1 MKFFRSV
8 TITFLTNIILFLIAF
23 ANTTIT
29 SRFLGTSGKG
39 VVGVSST
46 VVNFSIILLG
56 FGFASAN
63 VYYIGRMKKDI
74 GSVIGNNI
82 MVALCS
88 IAALIPFYF
97 LNLKYHFSILNNVSN
112 LVLIY
117 TLVMVPPFIMK
128 SAFSNVLLGLKE
140 IKLYNIMNVLDSSLN
155 ILLLIIFLLISRQP
169 SSAVLASMIES
180 TILCII
186 EMYVFTKKL
195 AIKIKVDLKLV
206 REMYNYGMKA
216 QIGNLVQM
224 INYQLDVFVVN
235 AYCSTSLVGIY
246 TLAVYIGQTL
256 WKITGSV
263 STIIFPMAASSTDE
277 KEMYRFSNMVTR
289 ITFTLILILSLLM
302 ALLSRPV
309 IIFVFGS
316 SFAYASVSLLLLL
329 PGISIF
335 SISNILAQ
343 HLAGTGKVKYNM
355 ISSMISAV
363 ITVILDFTLIP
374 RMDIIG
380 ASITSSLSYITF
392 TIMTLIFYMRESGSK
407 LSDII
412 IMKKEDYL
420 MIKDAYNKKLKG
432 HEI

>member
-8 TITFLTNIILFLIAF
+8 TVTFFTNIVLFIIAF
-23 ANTTIT
+23 ANTTIA
-29 SRFLGTSGKG
+29 SRFLGTTGKG
-39 VVGVSST
+39 IVGVSST

-74 GSVIGNNI
+74 GSVIGDNI
-82 MVALCS
+82 VIALCS

-97 LNLKYHFSILNNVSN
+97 LNLKYHFSMLNNVSDIII
-112 LVLIY
+112 IY
-117 TLVMVPPFIMK
+117 TLVMIPPFIMK

-140 IKLYNIMNVLDSSLN
+140 IKLYNIMNVVDSSLN
-155 ILLLIIFLLISRQP
+155 ILLLVIFLLISRQ
-169 SSAVLASMIES
+169 SASAVLASMIES
-180 TILCII
+180 IILCII
-186 EMYVFTKKL
+186 EMYVFSKKL
-195 AIKIKVDLKLV
+195 AIKIKVDLKLA
-206 REMYNYGMKA
+206 REMYDYGMKA

-235 AYCSTSLVGIY
+235 AYCNTSLVGIY
-246 TLAVYIGQTL
+246 TIAVYIGQTL

-289 ITFTLILILSLLM
+289 ITFTLILILSVFM

-309 IIFVFGS
+309 IIFVFGR
-316 SFAYASVSLLLLL
+316 SFAYASTSLLLLL

-343 HLAGTGKVKYNM
+343 HLAGIGKVKYNM
-355 ISSMISAV
+355 ISSIISAV
-363 ITVILDFTLIP
+363 ITVVLDFTLIP
-374 RMDIIG
+374 SMNIIG
-380 ASITSSLSYITF
+380 ASLTSSLSYITF
-392 TIMTLIFYMRESGSK
+392 TIITLIFYMKESGSN

-412 IMKKEDYL
+412 IIKKEDYL
-420 MIKDAYNKKLKG
+420 MIKDACIKKLKRQ
-432 HEI
+432 EV